1 MSIGEASPSW
11 VTQSCVGGREE
22 PSLGEDGTGREEEKQ
37 AKLGWVVLPLVPEHR
52 LSASALA
59 LVLLLH
65 LHHPLHLPYLY
76 PTSPYIFY
84 WTHRAF
90 YLTQSIF
97 LARIQPFRSPSLLM
111 TVLG

>member
-52 LSASALA
+52 LTP
-59 LVLLLH
+59 LLLLLSCSCIFTTLYTYRTCTRPH
-65 LHHPLHLPYLY
+65 LTSFIGHIAHSISHKVSFLREYSHFDHPH
-76 PTSPYIFY
+76 F
-84 WTHRAF
+84 
-90 YLTQSIF
+90 
-97 LARIQPFRSPSLLM
+97 
-111 TVLG
+111 

>member
-11 VTQSCVGGREE
+11 VTQSSVGGREE

-76 PTSPYIFY
+76 PTSPYIFNG
-84 WTHRAF
+84 HIAH
-90 YLTQSIF
+90 SISHKISF
-97 LARIQPFRSPSLLM
+97 LREYSHFDHPHF
-111 TVLG
+111 